1 MFSVNVE
8 KLLKM
13 TDSEHD
19 GYLSSANKVLG
30 MMDSENTVLGI
41 VGDAIMAFKM
51 AGTIHELGKSV
62 LFIDCDMSDELF
74 LSKYRLGKDLKGV
87 TSYLSGS
94 EDARDL
100 VCVTNRSDFDVVF
113 TVQTGLINVKDVES
127 SRLRDFADNYLD
139 YDYVVVYSDETG
151 KAAAGCDRAVLMLQ
165 QSDYSEM
172 SAEQKVKNLDKQ
184 GCYVLGV
191 IINQ

>member
-62 LFIDCDMSDELF
+62 LFIDCDMNDELF
-74 LSKYRLGKDLKGV
+74 L
-87 TSYLSGS
+87 
-94 EDARDL
+94 
-100 VCVTNRSDFDVVF
+100 
-113 TVQTGLINVKDVES
+113 
-127 SRLRDFADNYLD
+127 
-139 YDYVVVYSDETG
+139 
-151 KAAAGCDRAVLMLQ
+151 
-165 QSDYSEM
+165 
-172 SAEQKVKNLDKQ
+172 
-184 GCYVLGV
+184 
-191 IINQ
+191 